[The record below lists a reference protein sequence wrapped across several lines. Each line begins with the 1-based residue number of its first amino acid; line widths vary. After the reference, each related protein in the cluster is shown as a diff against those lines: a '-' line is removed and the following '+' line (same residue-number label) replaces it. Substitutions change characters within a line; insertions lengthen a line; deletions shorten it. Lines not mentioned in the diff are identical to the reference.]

1 MQTINANTIIRCL
14 AYQAPDIT
22 QTALAARKVFSASW
36 NDGTI
41 DGGGNNGGFVD
52 IYDDGEL

>member
-1 MQTINANTIIRCL
+1 MHTINANTNIRCL

-22 QTALAARKVFSASW
+22 QTVVVARKLCINSW

-41 DGGGNNGGFVD
+41 DGGGNNDGFVD
-52 IYDDGEL
+52 IYDGEL